1 MKPVETM
8 FVIGLLLLGLVFAAL
23 SQAATPVETGPFVET
38 RNVVG
43 GRYVAVMPE
52 GVSANASMPV
62 LFYYHGY
69 GQSAETVKNNKS
81 LMDLAS
87 DRGILLVIP
96 DGLNRSW
103 SNIGAPS
110 EKRDEIQFTQ
120 NVLHDVQANWNVDR
134 ERTWAT
140 GFSQGGS
147 MAWDVACYMGQEF
160 SAFFP
165 IAGSFWR
172 PHPVTCED
180 PVNIR
185 HIHGLSDRVVPM
197 KGRAIGARWH
207 QGDVRQG
214 VAIWEGVN
222 GCEALP
228 TELSLEDMS
237 CKIWK
242 QCNSGKSLEL
252 CLHKGGHN
260 VKTEWIAR
268 GIDWAESL

>member
-1 MKPVETM
+1 MKPVETIV
-8 FVIGLLLLGLVFAAL
+8 VIGLLLLGLVFATL
-23 SQAATPVETGPFVET
+23 SQAAPVVET

-43 GRYVAVMPE
+43 GRYVTVMPE
-52 GVSANASMPV
+52 NMPVNTSLPV

-69 GQSAETVKNNKS
+69 GQSAQTVRNNKS
-81 LMDLAS
+81 LLRLAS
-87 DRGILLVIP
+87 ERGILLVIP

-103 SNIGAPS
+103 SNVGAPS
-110 EKRDEIQFTQ
+110 EKRDEIEFTQ
-120 NVLHDVQANWNVDR
+120 NVLHDVRKNWKTQ
-134 ERTWAT
+134 ESRTWVT

-147 MAWDVACYMGQEF
+147 MAWDVACYLGEEF

-172 PHPVTCED
+172 PHPVTCES

-228 TELSLEDMS
+228 VEISLEDMD
-237 CKIWK
+237 CKIWNK
-242 QCNSGKSLEL
+242 CRSGKALEL
-252 CLHKGGHN
+252 CLHNGGHN
-260 VKTEWIAR
+260 VRTEWIAR

>member
-8 FVIGLLLLGLVFAAL
+8 VVIGLLILGLAFATL
-23 SQAATPVETGPFVET
+23 SQAAPYVET
-38 RNVVG
+38 RDVSG

-52 GVSANASMPV
+52 GVSADGLMPV

-69 GQSAETVKNNKS
+69 GQSAETVKNNKALLKLVS
-81 LMDLAS
+81 E
-87 DRGILLVIP
+87 RGILLVIP

-103 SNIGAPS
+103 SNVGAPS
-110 EKRDEIQFTQ
+110 EKRDEIEFTQ
-120 NVLHDVQANWNVDR
+120 NVLQDVRANWKIKQGQI
-134 ERTWAT
+134 WAT
-140 GFSQGGS
+140 GFSKGGS
-147 MAWDVACYMGQEF
+147 MAWDVACYMGNEF

-172 PHPVTCED
+172 PHPVTCEG

-197 KGRAIGARWH
+197 RGRAIGERWH

-214 VAIWEGVN
+214 VAIWEGLN

-228 TELSLEDMS
+228 TEVSLKDMS
-237 CKIWK
+237 CKIWSG
-242 QCNSGKSLEL
+242 CRSGKALEL
-252 CLHKGGHN
+252 CLHNGGHN